1 VRNDQVDAEQFRL
14 GEHDAGVDE
23 DRRLAA
29 GDEHHVHAE
38 LAEPA
43 ERDQL
48 EWRHTTSGLRTVSHT
63 LKIPLDDTDMRRQGM
78 PRPAPHR
85 WIVHPA
91 AAGTEAGNAGNYS
104 TAAAK

>member
-1 VRNDQVDAEQFRL
+1 ILVPVREDERLNPVPLQLPQVRNDQVHAEQFRL

-48 EWRHTTSGLRTVSHT
+48 AWPHTTSGLPT
-63 LKIPLDDTDMRRQGM
+63 LSPTLEIQLDDTDMRRTGK
-78 PRPAPHR
+78 PRQAPA
-85 WIVHPA
+85 
-91 AAGTEAGNAGNYS
+91 
-104 TAAAK
+104 